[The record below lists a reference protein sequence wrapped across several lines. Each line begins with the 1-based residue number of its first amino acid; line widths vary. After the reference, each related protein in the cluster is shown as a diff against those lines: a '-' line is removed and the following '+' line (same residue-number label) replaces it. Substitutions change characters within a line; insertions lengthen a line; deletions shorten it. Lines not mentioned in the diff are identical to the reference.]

1 MVVTGPRTLADYLA
15 VQKTIT
21 GILDSRYCT
30 CQMKKDL
37 NVKLNRVKEKKKN
50 PAMEIYKKWNIST
63 KIKQKIYKDIEK
75 FIMAFSRKCP

>member
-37 NVKLNRVKEKKKN
+37 NVKLNRVKEKIKPRQWRYIKKV
-50 PAMEIYKKWNIST
+50 EYIHKDKSKKYIR
-63 KIKQKIYKDIEK
+63 I
-75 FIMAFSRKCP
+75 

>member
-30 CQMKKDL
+30 CQMKKL
-37 NVKLNRVKEKKKN
+37 NVKLNRVKEKIKN
-50 PAMEIYKKWNIST
+50 LGNG
-63 KIKQKIYKDIEK
+63 DI
-75 FIMAFSRKCP
+75 

>member
-37 NVKLNRVKEKKKN
+37 NVKLNRVKEKNKN
-50 PAMEIYKKWNIST
+50 LGNG
-63 KIKQKIYKDIEK
+63 DI
-75 FIMAFSRKCP
+75 

>member
-30 CQMKKDL
+30 CQMKRLERKAQQ
-37 NVKLNRVKEKKKN
+37 RVKKKN
-50 PAMEIYKKWNIST
+50 LGNG
-63 KIKQKIYKDIEK
+63 DI
-75 FIMAFSRKCP
+75 

>member
-37 NVKLNRVKEKKKN
+37 NVKLNRVKEKIKKT
-50 PAMEIYKKWNIST
+50 MEIYKKG
-63 KIKQKIYKDIEK
+63 IYPQ
-75 FIMAFSRKCP
+75 R

>member
-1 MVVTGPRTLADYLA
+1 MVVTGPRTRDYLA

-37 NVKLNRVKEKKKN
+37 NVKLNRVKEKKKTS
-50 PAMEIYKKWNIST
+50 AMEIYKKVEYIH
-63 KIKQKIYKDIEK
+63 KDKAQKIYRI
-75 FIMAFSRKCP
+75 